1 MNKNHLLFF
10 LMLLFA
16 FNVGVA
22 QEAPDLEDAKRLLQ
36 TWLEA
41 QKDYE
46 QLPGIAVAVVNDQ
59 DLIWKEGFGF
69 ADVEAKTSYPNQH
82 HLQHLLNFQALYRY
96 FHHATE
102 RCR

>member
-59 DLIWKEGFGF
+59 DLLWKEGFGL
-69 ADVEAKTSYPNQH
+69 ADVEQKILPKPTPFTASARF
-82 HLQHLLNFQALYRY
+82 LNCLPLSPS
-96 FHHATE
+96 
-102 RCR
+102 CN